1 MPTPTI
7 TARLDQLEA
16 NLPAV
21 PARFV
26 RLQRSLAGA
35 WYNQTAAILGAV
47 TGSTKS
53 FLDTTRTSGKTV
65 TGQARAAVEDVAS
78 TARTGAKTVTGQA
91 KAQGRRISDTAST
104 ETTAL
109 LDSAIDAVDS
119 QLDHPGSGTPYEQ
132 WTKAQLLERA
142 TELDV
147 EGRSG
152 DEQVPADQG
161 PPQRQLKPSALRCR
175 VQPR

>member
-1 MPTPTI
+1 MLCAMPTPTI
-7 TARLDQLEA
+7 TDRLDQLEA

-21 PARFV
+21 PARIV

-35 WYNQTAAILGAV
+35 WYDQTAAIVNAFA
-47 TGSTKS
+47 GSTKS

-78 TARTGAKTVTGQA
+78 SARTGARTVTGQA

-109 LDSAIDAVDS
+109 LDSAIDAVDDQS
-119 QLDHPGSGTPYEQ
+119 TTRARAPRTSSGRRP
-132 WTKAQLLERA
+132 
-142 TELDV
+142 
-147 EGRSG
+147 SCSS
-152 DEQVPADQG
+152 G
-161 PPQRQLKPSALRCR
+161 PPSSMSTAAPA
-175 VQPR
+175 